1 MISLFDGFKFA
12 LVLAIL
18 AFIGGGYWHYR
29 SVVADLREAEVANVL
44 LASQRDAAI
53 TAAASNAAAAAKAD
67 ADRMRIVAE
76 LETAQAELAAT
87 AAQDLETVKEILSAP
102 DEEDGPVSPLLEKL
116 RAKRFGGRT

>member
-18 AFIGGGYWHYR
+18 ALIGGGYWHYR

-87 AAQDLETVKEILSAP
+87 AARDLETVKEILSAP